1 MSARHRNSGRGVP
14 KPQSS
19 SGSSEVCTTLGE
31 KAHSLDTSG
40 AAFGHWLRA
49 CDARVSSSSRS
60 SAVKSPCAP
69 NGSFGSSGGG
79 REEAPGPL
87 ARRVLGAGRRATT
100 GCRGPAPPPAA
111 WRGDSSHACRRPYPK
126 ALNPACSLEAGGL
139 DQPLARRSSSQ
150 PLGPRPRANGPIT
163 CQSVGAEG

>member
-1 MSARHRNSGRGVP
+1 MSSRHRNSGRGVL
-14 KPQSS
+14 KPQPS

-69 NGSFGSSGGG
+69 NGSSGSGGAAARKPRARLLG
-79 REEAPGPL
+79 GCWVLDGGPG
-87 ARRVLGAGRRATT
+87 LGAG
-100 GCRGPAPPPAA
+100 GPLRLLLPGAGIPAMPAA
-111 WRGDSSHACRRPYPK
+111 SRYPK
-126 ALNPACSLEAGGL
+126 APSPACNLEAGGL
-139 DQPLARRSSSQ
+139 DQPIARCRSPQ
-150 PLGPRPRANGPIT
+150 PLGPRPLANRPIT
-163 CQSVGAEG
+163 FQSVGADE